1 MRVPTRSESRC
12 GSGFSRAARVTAAKS
27 RMMERRR
34 FKVLRLRL
42 KRVPDD
48 PAPSGCQRL
57 FGKDVGFE
65 ANLVKLD
72 GADIFHLGN
81 NGDVSGAVGGKRQSD

>member
-12 GSGFSRAARVTAAKS
+12 GSGFSRAVRVTAAKS

-48 PAPSGCQRL
+48 PAPFGYQRL

-65 ANLVKLD
+65 TD
-72 GADIFHLGN
+72 GIKRESVCASFF
-81 NGDVSGAVGGKRQSD
+81 VGPDEQSIAI